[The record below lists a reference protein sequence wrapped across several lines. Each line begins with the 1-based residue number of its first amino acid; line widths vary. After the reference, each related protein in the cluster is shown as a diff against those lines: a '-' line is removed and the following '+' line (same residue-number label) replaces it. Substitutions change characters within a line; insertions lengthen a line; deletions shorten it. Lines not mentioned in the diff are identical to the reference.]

1 MDDNPAIL
9 VYQLANQDKDEG
21 DCYQYWNAR
30 WDLWTIPERD
40 DWSDWVLERGRWEGK
55 FENV

>member
-1 MDDNPAIL
+1 MDNPAIL

-30 WDLWTIPERD
+30 WDLWTRSERA
-40 DWSDWVLERGRWEGK
+40 DWADWVLERGRWEGK
-55 FENV
+55 FENE